1 MRIMKNGGRST
12 VYQKQWASKKANC
25 LWGRSR
31 KPHAIKILATM
42 KWYVKYTQRRMN
54 IFYSITQLLSMNP
67 SSLGHTQARWIW
79 RSHFRFLVNVTEWI
93 TEKTKAAGCRN
104 QILHR
109 RTRKDR
115 LFTGIPK
122 GFIAI
127 AKEETVDQITAYSRF
142 VFLTFYKA
150 SFSIGRRIRPLSD
163 SLLQGKT
170 SQVWLA
176 SSLGR
181 SCTSQLALQ
190 VRLEVLLGNEISESS
205 GLKSKK
211 VPELRSVLSLLLRT
225 NSI

>member
-31 KPHAIKILATM
+31 KPHAIKILATR
-42 KWYVKYTQRRMN
+42 KWYVKYP
-54 IFYSITQLLSMNP
+54 ITQLLSMNP
-67 SSLGHTQARWIW
+67 SSLGHTQGRWIW

-104 QILHR
+104 QIFHR

-163 SLLQGKT
+163 SLLRGKP
-170 SQVWLA
+170 VKFGWLA
-176 SSLGR
+176 AWEGP
-181 SCTSQLALQ
+181 
-190 VRLEVLLGNEISESS
+190 VLHS
-205 GLKSKK
+205 
-211 VPELRSVLSLLLRT
+211 
-225 NSI
+225 